1 MSSSIG
7 APSSMVLPDR
17 SASFRNSYSPP
28 TFRFVGRPVASHRWR
43 VDGGL
48 MPSRPSRDGM
58 FWFFRLPQAAMGLLL
73 GYARL
78 TLIFACPSGTMA
90 NKHPQAPVSAFN

>member
-1 MSSSIG
+1 
-7 APSSMVLPDR
+7 
-17 SASFRNSYSPP
+17 
-28 TFRFVGRPVASHRWR
+28 
-43 VDGGL
+43 
-48 MPSRPSRDGM
+48 M
-58 FWFFRLPQAAMGLLL
+58 FWFFPLPQAAMGLLL